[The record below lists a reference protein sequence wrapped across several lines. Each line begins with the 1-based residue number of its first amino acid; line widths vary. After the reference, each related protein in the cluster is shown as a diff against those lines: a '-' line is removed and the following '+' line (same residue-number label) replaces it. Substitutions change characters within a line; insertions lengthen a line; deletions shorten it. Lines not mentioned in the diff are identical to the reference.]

1 MLQWV
6 VTFSEGFV
14 DYIERC
20 DGARDFRESER
31 YSRKRRCPAMML
43 MAKWMVSAKK
53 ADFNGIAERFGID
66 PVIAR
71 IIRNRDVEGDE
82 AIEKFLHGTT
92 ADLYDPALLKDAD
105 KAAGILCEK
114 TREQKKIRVI
124 GDYDIDGVCSSYILS
139 ACLEKCGA
147 DVSVVIPHR
156 IQDGYGLNDRLIEE
170 AAGEGVDTI
179 LTCDNGIAALSQTAL
194 AKRLGMTVIV
204 TDHHEVPYEV
214 QEDDSRLETLPEADA
229 VADPKQSGCTYPYK
243 GICGAVVAYKLM
255 ELYLGKM
262 ADEGAL
268 SAAEKETLL
277 RELLAFAGFAT
288 VGDVMELTDENRILV
303 RYGLQ
308 QIEHSSN
315 PGLRALLTVNELAE
329 KKLTGYHV
337 GFILGPCLNAT
348 GRLDTAARALAM
360 FRTKEQAEAVT
371 IAGELKALNDSRKE
385 MTLLG
390 TAQAMEQIENTAL
403 KEDKV
408 MVVFLPDCHE
418 SLAGIIAG
426 RIRERYHK
434 PVFVLTRGEEGVKG
448 SGRSIEAYHMYDKMS
463 ECRELYTKY
472 GGHKMAAGVSMP
484 EENVEA
490 FRTFLNAH
498 SGLTDEDLVEVIH
511 IDVPMPMSY
520 VTPEFVRQLSLL
532 EPFGNGNPKPVFA
545 QKNVRVCR
553 GRILGK
559 NRNVGKYRVADEN
572 GREYDMMYFGDL
584 EQWHAFL
591 SAHFGQEET
600 DRLYAGGSSAIV
612 ISVIYYPDINVYRGV
627 ESLQMVMQGYSV

>member
-1 MLQWV
+1 MGCD
-6 VTFSEGFV
+6 FSEGFV
-14 DYIERC
+14 DYIERR
-20 DGARDFRESER
+20 GSARDFGESER
-31 YSRKRRCPAMML
+31 HSRKRRCPAMML

-53 ADFNGIAERFGID
+53 ADFNGIAAKFQID

-71 IIRNRDVEGDE
+71 IIRNRDVVGDE
-82 AIEKFLHGTT
+82 AIEKFLHGTM

-105 KAAGILCEK
+105 KAAEILCKK
-114 TREQKKIRVI
+114 TRERKKIRVI
-124 GDYDIDGVCSSYILS
+124 GDYDIDGVCSSYILA

-156 IQDGYGLNDRLIEE
+156 IRDGYGLNEKLIEE
-170 AAGEGVDTI
+170 AGEDGVDTI
-179 LTCDNGIAALSQTAL
+179 LTCDNGIAAFSQIAF
-194 AKRLGMTVIV
+194 AKELGMTVIV

-214 QEDDSRLETLPEADA
+214 REDESRREILPPADA
-229 VADPKQSGCTYPYK
+229 VVDPKQSGCPYPYK
-243 GICGAVVAYKLM
+243 GICGAVTAYKLM
-255 ELYLGKM
+255 ELYLEKM
-262 ADEGAL
+262 AGEGGLPAG
-268 SAAEKETLL
+268 EKETLL
-277 RELLAFAGFAT
+277 QELLAFAGFAT

-303 RYGLQ
+303 RYGLR
-308 QIEHSSN
+308 QIEQSAN
-315 PGLRALLTVNELAE
+315 PGLRALLTVNELTE
-329 KKLTGYHV
+329 KRLTGYHV

-360 FRTKEQAEAVT
+360 FRTDEQAEAVT

-390 TAQAMEQIENTAL
+390 TAQAMEQIENTSL

-408 MVVFLPDCHE
+408 LVVFLPDCHE

-426 RIRERYHK
+426 RIRERYNK
-434 PVFVLTRGEEGVKG
+434 PVFVLTRAEEGVKG

-463 ECRELYTKY
+463 ECKELYTKY

-484 EENVEA
+484 EENVES
-490 FRTFLNAH
+490 FRTYLNAH
-498 SGLTDEDLVEVIH
+498 SGLSEEDLVEIIH

-520 VTPEFVRQLSLL
+520 VTPELVRQLSLL
-532 EPFGNGNPKPVFA
+532 EPFGNGNSKPVFA

-559 NRNVGKYRVADEN
+559 NRNVGKYRVADES

-600 DRLYAGGSSAIV
+600 DRLYAGGSAAIV
-612 ISVIYYPDINVYRGV
+612 INVIYYPDINVYRGV
-627 ESLQMVMQGYSV
+627 ESLQMVMQDYSA

>member
-1 MLQWV
+1 
-6 VTFSEGFV
+6 
-14 DYIERC
+14 
-20 DGARDFRESER
+20 
-31 YSRKRRCPAMML
+31 

-53 ADFNGIAERFGID
+53 ADFNEIAERFGID
-66 PVIAR
+66 PVVAR
-71 IIRNRDVEGDE
+71 IIRNRDVVGEE

-92 ADLYDPALLKDAD
+92 ADLYDPMLLKDAV
-105 KAAGILCEK
+105 KAAEILCGKTGEK
-114 TREQKKIRVI
+114 KKIRVI
-124 GDYDIDGVCSSYILS
+124 GDYEIDGVCSSYILA

-147 DVSVVIPHR
+147 EVSVVIPHR
-156 IQDGYGLNDRLIEE
+156 IRDGYGLNEKLIEE
-170 AAGEGVDTI
+170 AGEDGVDTI
-179 LTCDNGIAALSQTAL
+179 LTCDNGIAAFSQIAY
-194 AKRLGMTVIV
+194 AKELGMTVIV

-214 QEDDSRLETLPEADA
+214 QEDESRQEILPPADA
-229 VADPKQSGCTYPYK
+229 VVDPKQGGCPYPYK
-243 GICGAVVAYKLM
+243 GICGAVVVYKFM
-255 ELYLGKM
+255 GIYLEKM
-262 ADEGAL
+262 VREGTV
-268 SAAEKETLL
+268 SAGEKDMLL
-277 RELLAFAGFAT
+277 QELLAFAGFAT

-303 RYGLQ
+303 RYGLR
-308 QIEHSSN
+308 QIEQSAN
-315 PGLRALLTVNELAE
+315 LGLRALLTVNELTQ
-329 KKLTGYHV
+329 KRLTGYHV

-360 FRTKEQAEAVT
+360 FRTKDQAEAVT
-371 IAGELKALNDSRKE
+371 IAGELKALNDSRRE
-385 MTLLG
+385 MTLFG
-390 TAQAMEQIENTAL
+390 TEQAMEQIENTSL

-408 MVVFLPDCHE
+408 LVVFLPDCHE

-426 RIRERYHK
+426 RIRERYYK

-463 ECRELYTKY
+463 ECKELYTKY
-472 GGHKMAAGVSMP
+472 GGHKLAAGVSMP

-490 FRTFLNAH
+490 FRAYLNAH
-498 SGLTDEDLVEVIH
+498 SGLTDEDLVEVMH

-520 VTPEFVRQLSLL
+520 VTPELVRQLSLL

-600 DRLYAGGSSAIV
+600 DRLYAGGSRAIV

-627 ESLQMVMQGYSV
+627 ESLQMVMQDYAV

>member
-1 MLQWV
+1 
-6 VTFSEGFV
+6 
-14 DYIERC
+14 
-20 DGARDFRESER
+20 
-31 YSRKRRCPAMML
+31 
-43 MAKWMVSAKK
+43 MVSAKK
-53 ADFNGIAERFGID
+53 ADFDGIGKRFGID

-71 IIRNRDVEGDE
+71 IIRNRDVEGEE
-82 AIEKFLHGTT
+82 AIEKFLHGTM
-92 ADLYDPALLKDAD
+92 ADLYDPYLLKDAG
-105 KAAGILCEK
+105 KAADILCEK
-114 TREQKKIRVI
+114 TREKKEIRVI
-124 GDYDIDGVCSSYILS
+124 GDYDIDGVCASYILT
-139 ACLEKCGA
+139 ACLERCGA
-147 DVSVVIPHR
+147 AVSVVIPHR

-179 LTCDNGIAALSQTAL
+179 LTCDNGIAALSQIAL
-194 AKRLGMTVIV
+194 AKKLGMTVIV

-214 QEDDSRLETLPEADA
+214 QADEGRVETMPPADA
-229 VADPKQSGCTYPYK
+229 VTDPKQSGCLYPYK

-255 ELYLGKM
+255 EIYLEKM
-262 ADEGAL
+262 AEAGAL
-268 SAAEKETLL
+268 ADGEARALL
-277 RELLAFAGFAT
+277 QELLAFAGFAT

-303 RYGLQ
+303 RYGLR
-308 QIEHSSN
+308 QIERSEN
-315 PGLRALLTVNELAE
+315 PGMRALLTVNELTE
-329 KKLTGYHV
+329 KRLTGYHI
-337 GFILGPCLNAT
+337 GFVLGPCLNAT
-348 GRLDTAARALAM
+348 GRLDTAERALSM
-360 FRTKEQAEAVT
+360 FRTKDQAQAVT

-390 TAQAMEQIENTAL
+390 TAQAMEQIENTSIRD
-403 KEDKV
+403 DKV
-408 MVVFLPDCHE
+408 LVVFLPDCHE

-426 RIRERYHK
+426 RIRERYYK

-463 ECRELYTKY
+463 ECKELYTKY
-472 GGHKMAAGVSMP
+472 GGHKLAAGVSMP

-490 FRTFLNAH
+490 FRAYLNAH
-498 SGLTDEDLVEVIH
+498 SGLTDEDLVEVMH

-520 VTPEFVRQLSLL
+520 VTPELVRQLSLL

-600 DRLYAGGSSAIV
+600 DRLYAGGSRAIV

-627 ESLQMVMQGYSV
+627 ESLQMVMQDYAV

>member
-1 MLQWV
+1 
-6 VTFSEGFV
+6 
-14 DYIERC
+14 
-20 DGARDFRESER
+20 
-31 YSRKRRCPAMML
+31 

-53 ADFNGIAERFGID
+53 ADFNGIAEKFQID

-71 IIRNRDVEGDE
+71 IIRNRDVVGDE
-82 AIEKFLHGTT
+82 EVTKFLHGTM
-92 ADLYDPALLKDAD
+92 ADLYDPALLKDAE
-105 KAAGILCEK
+105 KAAAILREK
-114 TREQKKIRVI
+114 TGEKKKIRVI
-124 GDYDIDGVCSSYILS
+124 GDYDIDGVCATYILT
-139 ACLEKCGA
+139 ACLERCGA
-147 DVSVVIPHR
+147 KVSAVIPHR
-156 IQDGYGLNDRLIEE
+156 IQDGYGLNERLIEE
-170 AAGEGVDTI
+170 AGADGVDTI
-179 LTCDNGIAALSQTAL
+179 LTCDNGIAAFSQIAF
-194 AKRLGMTVIV
+194 AKELGMTVIV

-214 QEDDSRLETLPEADA
+214 QADGSRVETPPPADA
-229 VADPKQSGCTYPYK
+229 VVDPKQNDCPYPYK

-255 ELYLGKM
+255 TLYLGEM
-262 ADEGAL
+262 AKQGVL
-268 SAAEKETLL
+268 SADEKETLL
-277 RELLAFAGFAT
+277 QEMLSFAGFAT

-303 RYGLQ
+303 RYGLR
-308 QIEHSSN
+308 QIERSAN
-315 PGLRALLTVNELAE
+315 PGLRALLAVNELAE
-329 KKLTGYHV
+329 KKLSGYHI

-348 GRLDTAARALAM
+348 GRLDTAKRALAM

-385 MTLLG
+385 MTLQG
-390 TAQAMEQIENTAL
+390 TAQAMEQIENTSL

-408 MVVFLPDCHE
+408 LVVFLPDCHE

-426 RIRERYHK
+426 RIRERYHR

-463 ECRELYTKY
+463 ECKELYTKY

-484 EENVEA
+484 EENVEV
-490 FRTFLNAH
+490 FRAYLNAH

-520 VTPEFVRQLSLL
+520 VTIDFVKQLSLL

-559 NRNVGKYRVADEN
+559 NKNAGKYRVADES

-584 EQWHAFL
+584 ERWHAFL
-591 SAHFGQEET
+591 TAHFGQEET
-600 DRLYAGGSSAIV
+600 ERLYTGGNSAIV

-627 ESLQMVMQGYSV
+627 ESLQMVMQDYSA

>member
-1 MLQWV
+1 
-6 VTFSEGFV
+6 
-14 DYIERC
+14 
-20 DGARDFRESER
+20 
-31 YSRKRRCPAMML
+31 

-53 ADFNGIAERFGID
+53 ADFNGIAEKFQID

-71 IIRNRDVEGDE
+71 IIRNRDVVGDE
-82 AIEKFLHGTT
+82 EVTKFLHGTM
-92 ADLYDPALLKDAD
+92 ADLYDPALLKDAE
-105 KAAGILCEK
+105 KAAAILREK
-114 TREQKKIRVI
+114 TGEKKKIRVI
-124 GDYDIDGVCSSYILS
+124 GDYDIDGVCATYILT
-139 ACLEKCGA
+139 ACLERCGA
-147 DVSVVIPHR
+147 KVSAVIPHR
-156 IQDGYGLNDRLIEE
+156 IQDGYGLNERLIEE
-170 AAGEGVDTI
+170 AGADGVDTI
-179 LTCDNGIAALSQTAL
+179 LTCDNGIAAFSQIAF
-194 AKRLGMTVIV
+194 AKELGMTVIV

-214 QEDDSRLETLPEADA
+214 QADGSRVETPPPADA
-229 VADPKQSGCTYPYK
+229 VVDPKQNDCPYPYK

-255 ELYLGKM
+255 TLYLGEM
-262 ADEGAL
+262 AKQGVL
-268 SAAEKETLL
+268 SADEKETLL
-277 RELLAFAGFAT
+277 QEMLSFAGFAT

-303 RYGLQ
+303 RYGLR
-308 QIEHSSN
+308 QIERSAN
-315 PGLRALLTVNELAE
+315 PGLRALLAVNELAE
-329 KKLTGYHV
+329 KKLSGYHI
-337 GFILGPCLNAT
+337 GCILGPCLNAT
-348 GRLDTAARALAM
+348 GRLDTAKRALAM

-385 MTLLG
+385 MTLQG
-390 TAQAMEQIENTAL
+390 TAQAMEQIENTSL

-408 MVVFLPDCHE
+408 LVVFLPDCHE

-426 RIRERYHK
+426 RIRERYHR

-463 ECRELYTKY
+463 ECKELYTKY

-484 EENVEA
+484 EENVEV
-490 FRTFLNAH
+490 FRAYLNAH

-520 VTPEFVRQLSLL
+520 VTIDFVKQLSLL

-559 NRNVGKYRVADEN
+559 NKNVGKYRVADES

-584 EQWHAFL
+584 ERWHAFL
-591 SAHFGQEET
+591 TAHFGQEET
-600 DRLYAGGSSAIV
+600 DRLYTGGNSAIV

-627 ESLQMVMQGYSV
+627 ESLQMVMQDYSA